1 MVFAIDDGSDVVE
14 SLRLNSAGNAVF
26 AGTVS
31 DAQGPLRR
39 ITYKQE
45 TSAYTLVAADAG
57 KAIEIQGNL
66 TVPNSVFSAG
76 DAITII
82 NDSSS
87 NKTISKGT
95 GLSYMFNTADGTN
108 ANRTLGGR
116 GMATIYFVNSTTC
129 YISGSQLS

>member
-1 MVFAIDDGSDVVE
+1 M
-14 SLRLNSAGNAVF
+14 
-26 AGTVS
+26 
-31 DAQGPLRR
+31 
-39 ITYKQE
+39 
-45 TSAYTLVAADAG
+45 VAADVASS
-57 KAIEIQGNL
+57 IEIQGNL
-66 TVPNSVFSAG
+66 TVPNSVFVAG

-116 GMATIYFVNSTTC
+116 GMLQYFLLIALTC